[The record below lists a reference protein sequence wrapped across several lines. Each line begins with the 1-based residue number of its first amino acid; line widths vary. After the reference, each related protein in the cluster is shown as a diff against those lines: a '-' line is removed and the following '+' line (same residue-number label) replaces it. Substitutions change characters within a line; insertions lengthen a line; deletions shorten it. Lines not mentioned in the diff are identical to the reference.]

1 MNINRH
7 NYEEFFLLYVDGEL
21 NAVDMASVDQFVSE
35 NPDLKIELDLLKD
48 AVLPS
53 SEISIDKSFLR
64 KEPAQYIPSDERLM
78 EYVDGELSLNLKPA
92 FENELAS
99 NPALRSELNVLLS
112 TRLDPSDNISFGDK
126 SVLYKKETGRLVT
139 MRFIRIA
146 AAAAILLFLFSTVW
160 VYMNRSSQPDVAVK
174 GNDQPGNGSALANN
188 TNPEPQVDSDAVL
201 VNNTAPSEKKNQTGE
216 DQNQKQQDLHKVS
229 SSNRMAF
236 YAKNGDVQAVKPDE
250 KNNAT
255 EKNSLLSGNK
265 NIASPVPYTGTRP
278 VLVNQAPDGYIAD
291 LSEKEIKA
299 SELPLADYHSAVTE
313 SNEKSYARTAAL
325 NETETNNTILY
336 IPEDEIAKTK
346 IGDVF
351 RKVKKVVKQGANIK
365 TANGIKVGGFQIA
378 LK

>member
-7 NYEEFFLLYVDGEL
+7 NYEEFFLLYIDGEL

-35 NPDLKIELDLLKD
+35 NPDLRIELDLLKD

-53 SEISIDKSFLR
+53 ADISIDKSFLL
-64 KEPAQYIPSDERLM
+64 KETAQYVPSDERLM
-78 EYVDGELSLNLKPA
+78 EYVDGELSQNLKPV
-92 FENELAS
+92 FEKELAS
-99 NPALRSELNVLLS
+99 NPALQAELNVLLS
-112 TRLDPSDNISFGDK
+112 TRLDPADKISFGDK

-146 AAAAILLFLFSTVW
+146 AAAAILLFLFSSVW
-160 VYMNRSSQPDVAVK
+160 VYMNKSSQTEVAVK
-174 GNDQPGNGSALANN
+174 GNDEPANN
-188 TNPEPQVDSDAVL
+188 HSIA
-201 VNNTAPSEKKNQTGE
+201 NNVVPKYQNDTEAIMVKNEGDTDIKNHSEG
-216 DQNQKQQDLHKVS
+216 DQNSVQHDVQKIDG
-229 SSNRMAF
+229 SNKTAF
-236 YAKNGDVQAVKPDE
+236 YAKNGDMQAIDAGE
-250 KNNAT
+250 KSIS
-255 EKNSLLSGNK
+255 EKNSALSSNK
-265 NIASPVPYTGTRP
+265 SIALPVPYTGTRP

-291 LSEKEIKA
+291 LSDKEIKA

-313 SNEKSYARTAAL
+313 SNEKNYARTASL
-325 NETETNNTILY
+325 NEAETNNTILY